1 MKRSGYHTIFH
12 IYLIFFLSLFCAVL
26 LAGCLIFMTLSIQ
39 TSDGTIAKSDWP
51 KTFTEDFKD
60 QIIFINASPQV
71 KQAGMELLRD
81 NKVGIQILDPSGRG
95 VFSHQEPEQINT
107 IYSNVELLQLF
118 QAGKLEN
125 CETTAFVGTASNAGT
140 DYIYILYFPVDVSK
154 VTMYVNG
161 ERFAGGKTI
170 ILPILSAL
178 LLLVLISGVLYG
190 IFTTKAMKRLTTSIQ
205 EISVRSYLPIQ
216 DHGIFHDL
224 YDSLNTLDEEIKASD
239 QLRLQIDKMREE
251 WISNIT
257 HDLKTP
263 LSPIKGYA
271 EIIQETG
278 GKSQEQNK
286 RYAGIMLKNVSYMET
301 LIDDLKLTYQLEN
314 GMIPVNREKKN
325 IARFL
330 KELAIDI
337 LNTPEYENHTIHFES
352 TEETVLFSFDHTLF
366 TRAFRNLIINAF
378 IHGDEHTEVTLSL
391 LPSNYSLKI
400 CVADNGEGM
409 DSETIEHLFDRYYRG
424 INTDQKP
431 EESGLGLSIAKGII
445 EIHDGTISVSSI
457 PTVGTTFQIEFP
469 PLRLFKV
476 A

>member
-1 MKRSGYHTIFH
+1 MKRSGYRTIFH
-12 IYLIFFLSLFCAVL
+12 IYLIFFLSLLGAVL

-71 KQAGMELLRD
+71 KQAGMELLQD
-81 NKVGIQILDPSGRG
+81 NRVGIQILDPFGRE
-95 VFSHQEPEQINT
+95 VFSYQEPEQANA

-118 QAGKLEN
+118 QAGKLESS
-125 CETTAFVGTASNAGT
+125 EATAFVGTASNAGT
-140 DYIYILYFPVDVSK
+140 DYIYILYFPVDISK

-190 IFTTKAMKRLTTSIQ
+190 IFTTKAIKRLTTSIQ

-216 DHGIFHDL
+216 DHGVFHDL
-224 YDSLNTLDEEIKASD
+224 YDSLNMLDEEIKASD

-278 GKSQEQNK
+278 GKSQEQNR

-314 GMIPVNREKKN
+314 GMIPVNREEKN
-325 IARFL
+325 IVRFL

-337 LNTPEYENHTIHFES
+337 LNTPEYENRTIHFES
-352 TEETVLFSFDHTLF
+352 TEETVLFSFDQILF

-378 IHGDEHTEVTLSL
+378 VHGDEHTEVTLSIL
-391 LPSNYSLKI
+391 HDNSSLKI
-400 CVADNGEGM
+400 CVADNGKGM
-409 DSETIEHLFDRYYRG
+409 ESETIEHLFDRYYRG
-424 INTDQKP
+424 TNTDQKP
-431 EESGLGLSIAKGII
+431 EGSGLGLAIAKGII
-445 EIHDGTISVSSI
+445 EIHGGTISVSSI
-457 PTVGTTFQIEFP
+457 PTVGTAFQIEFSP
-469 PLRLFKV
+469 H
-476 A
+476 

>member
-1 MKRSGYHTIFH
+1 MKRSGYRTIFH
-12 IYLIFFLSLFCAVL
+12 IYLIFFLSLLGAVL
-26 LAGCLIFMTLSIQ
+26 LAGCLIFITLSIQ

-71 KQAGMELLRD
+71 KQAGIELLQD
-81 NKVGIQILDPSGRG
+81 NRVGIQILDPSGCE
-95 VFSHQEPEQINT
+95 VFSYQEPEQANT
-107 IYSNVELLQLF
+107 IYSHVELLQLF
-118 QAGKLEN
+118 QAGKLESS
-125 CETTAFVGTASNAGT
+125 ETTAFVGTASNAGT

-178 LLLVLISGVLYG
+178 LLLVLISGILYG
-190 IFTTKAMKRLTTSIQ
+190 IFTTKAIKRLTTSIQ

-216 DHGIFHDL
+216 DHGVFHDL

-278 GKSQEQNK
+278 GKSQEQNR

-314 GMIPVNREKKN
+314 GMIPVNREEKN
-325 IARFL
+325 IVHFL

-337 LNTPEYENHTIHFES
+337 LNTPEYENRTIHFES
-352 TEETVLFSFDHTLF
+352 TEETVLFSFDQTLF

-378 IHGDEHTEVTLSL
+378 VHGAEHTEVTLSL
-391 LPSNYSLKI
+391 LHDNSSLKI
-400 CVADNGEGM
+400 CIADNGKGM
-409 DSETIEHLFDRYYRG
+409 ESETIEHLFDRYYRG
-424 INTDQKP
+424 TNTDQKP
-431 EESGLGLSIAKGII
+431 EGSGLGLAIAKSII
-445 EIHDGTISVSSI
+445 EIHGGTISVSSI
-457 PTVGTTFQIEFP
+457 PTVGTIFQIKFSP
-469 PLRLFKV
+469 H
-476 A
+476 

>member
-1 MKRSGYHTIFH
+1 MKRSGYRTIFH
-12 IYLIFFLSLFCAVL
+12 IYLIFFLSLLGAVL

-71 KQAGMELLRD
+71 KQAGMELLQD
-81 NKVGIQILDPSGRG
+81 NRVGIQILDPSGHE
-95 VFSHQEPEQINT
+95 VFSYQEPEQANA

-118 QAGKLEN
+118 QAGKLESS
-125 CETTAFVGTASNAGT
+125 EATAFVGTASNAGT

-170 ILPILSAL
+170 ILSILSAL

-190 IFTTKAMKRLTTSIQ
+190 IFTTKAIKRLTTSIQ

-216 DHGIFHDL
+216 DHGVFHDL

-278 GKSQEQNK
+278 GKSQEQNR

-301 LIDDLKLTYQLEN
+301 LINDLKLTYQLEN
-314 GMIPVNREKKN
+314 GMIPVNREEKN
-325 IARFL
+325 IVRFL

-337 LNTPEYENHTIHFES
+337 LNTPEYENRTIHFES
-352 TEETVLFSFDHTLF
+352 TEETVLFSFDQILF

-378 IHGDEHTEVTLSL
+378 VHGDEHTEVTLSIL
-391 LPSNYSLKI
+391 HDNSSLKI
-400 CVADNGEGM
+400 CVADNGKGM
-409 DSETIEHLFDRYYRG
+409 ESETIEHLFDRYYRG
-424 INTDQKP
+424 TNTDQKP
-431 EESGLGLSIAKGII
+431 EGSGLGLAIAKGII
-445 EIHDGTISVSSI
+445 EIHGGTISVSSI
-457 PTVGTTFQIEFP
+457 PTVGTAFQIEFSP
-469 PLRLFKV
+469 H
-476 A
+476 

>member
-1 MKRSGYHTIFH
+1 MKRSGYRTIFH
-12 IYLIFFLSLFCAVL
+12 IYLIFFLSLLGAVL

-71 KQAGMELLRD
+71 KQAGIELLQD
-81 NKVGIQILDPSGRG
+81 NRVGIQILDPSGRE
-95 VFSHQEPEQINT
+95 VFSYQEPEQANT
-107 IYSNVELLQLF
+107 IYSHVELLQLF
-118 QAGKLEN
+118 QAGKLESS
-125 CETTAFVGTASNAGT
+125 ETTVFVGTASNAGT

-170 ILPILSAL
+170 ILPILFAL
-178 LLLVLISGVLYG
+178 LLLVLISGILYG
-190 IFTTKAMKRLTTSIQ
+190 IFTTKAIKRLTTSIQ

-216 DHGIFHDL
+216 DYGVFHDL

-278 GKSQEQNK
+278 GKSQEQNR

-314 GMIPVNREKKN
+314 GMIPVNREEKN
-325 IARFL
+325 IVRFL

-337 LNTPEYENHTIHFES
+337 LNTPEYENRTIHFES
-352 TEETVLFSFDHTLF
+352 TEETVLFSFDQTLF

-378 IHGDEHTEVTLSL
+378 VHGDEHTEVTLSL
-391 LPSNYSLKI
+391 LHDNSSLKI
-400 CVADNGEGM
+400 CVADNGKGM
-409 DSETIEHLFDRYYRG
+409 ESETIEHLFDRYYRG
-424 INTDQKP
+424 TNTDQKP
-431 EESGLGLSIAKGII
+431 EGSGLGLAIAKGII
-445 EIHDGTISVSSI
+445 EIHGGTISVSSI
-457 PTVGTTFQIEFP
+457 PTVGTTFQIEFSP
-469 PLRLFKV
+469 H
-476 A
+476 

>member
-1 MKRSGYHTIFH
+1 MKRSGYRTIFH
-12 IYLIFFLSLFCAVL
+12 IYLIFFLSLLGAVF

-39 TSDGTIAKSDWP
+39 TPDGTIAKSDWP

-71 KQAGMELLRD
+71 KQAGMELLR
-81 NKVGIQILDPSGRG
+81 NNRVGIQILDPCGRE
-95 VFSHQEPEQINT
+95 VFSYQEPEQTNT

-125 CETTAFVGTASNAGT
+125 NGTTVFVGTSSNAGT

-190 IFTTKAMKRLTTSIQ
+190 IFTTKAIKKLTTSIQ

-216 DHGIFHDL
+216 DHGVFHDL

-286 RYAGIMLKNVSYMET
+286 RYAGIMLKNISYIET
-301 LIDDLKLTYQLEN
+301 LIDDMKLTYQLEN

-325 IARFL
+325 IVRFL

-337 LNTPEYENHTIHFES
+337 LNTPEYENRTIHFES
-352 TEETVLFSFDHTLF
+352 TEETVLFSFDQTLF

-378 IHGDEHTEVTLSL
+378 VYGDEHTEVTLSL
-391 LPSNYSLKI
+391 FPDNPSLKI
-400 CVADNGEGM
+400 CVSDNGKGM
-409 DSETIEHLFDRYYRG
+409 EAGTIEHLFDRYYRG
-424 INTDQKP
+424 TNTNQKP
-431 EESGLGLSIAKGII
+431 EGSGLGLAIAKGII
-445 EIHDGTISVSSI
+445 EIHGGTISISSI

-469 PLRLFKV
+469 PH
-476 A
+476 

>member
-1 MKRSGYHTIFH
+1 MKRSGYRTIFH
-12 IYLIFFLSLFCAVL
+12 IYLIFFLSLLGAVL

-71 KQAGMELLRD
+71 KQAGIELLQD
-81 NKVGIQILDPSGRG
+81 NRVGIQILDPSGCE
-95 VFSHQEPEQINT
+95 VFSYQEPEQANT
-107 IYSNVELLQLF
+107 IYSHVELLQLF
-118 QAGKLEN
+118 QAGKLESS
-125 CETTAFVGTASNAGT
+125 ETTSFVGTASNAGT

-178 LLLVLISGVLYG
+178 LLLVLISGILYG
-190 IFTTKAMKRLTTSIQ
+190 IFTTKAIKRLTTSIQ

-216 DHGIFHDL
+216 DHGVFHDL

-278 GKSQEQNK
+278 GKSQEQNR

-314 GMIPVNREKKN
+314 GMIPVNREEKN
-325 IARFL
+325 IVRFL

-337 LNTPEYENHTIHFES
+337 LNTPEYENRTIHFES
-352 TEETVLFSFDHTLF
+352 TEETVLFSFDQTLF

-378 IHGDEHTEVTLSL
+378 VHGDEHTEVTLSL
-391 LPSNYSLKI
+391 LHDNSSLKI
-400 CVADNGEGM
+400 CVADNGKGM
-409 DSETIEHLFDRYYRG
+409 ESETIEHLFDRYYRG
-424 INTDQKP
+424 TNTDQKP
-431 EESGLGLSIAKGII
+431 EGSGLGLAIAKGII
-445 EIHDGTISVSSI
+445 EIHGGTISVSSI
-457 PTVGTTFQIEFP
+457 PTVGTTFQIKFSP
-469 PLRLFKV
+469 H
-476 A
+476 